1 MHVAGAGVLGDIGG
15 DGLMSHFP
23 ALALISMLA
32 VAGCSNLNS
41 YENDSD
47 GFVEHVEGRRIGSD
61 ADYWVEMLNMSG
73 EWEKTVLVF
82 GYTDDFAECQTVAAG
97 LKKVNFCPRTS
108 L

>member
-1 MHVAGAGVLGDIGG
+1 MRPGPTFAVSV
-15 DGLMSHFP
+15 
-23 ALALISMLA
+23 MLA
-32 VAGCSNLNS
+32 CAGCSPLNN
-41 YENDSD
+41 YEDDSE

-97 LKKVNFCPRTS
+97 LKKVNFAREYRCKPANRK
-108 L
+108 